1 MALASIILVSKDL
14 ISIWIRNYL
23 RHPLRVGAI
32 LPSGNSLSHLMVA
45 DIQPSSQ
52 GYVVELGPGTGSFTK
67 ALVNQGVPENRLIL
81 IESAKEF
88 VSHLRRVHPTATVI
102 HGNAED
108 IEYHI
113 GSLGIRNIDHVVS
126 GIPLVSCGEDTRE
139 KICEGVLN
147 LINRGGSFVQVTYF
161 GFCPIP
167 QKLISKYN
175 SKRIFSGAAKW
186 NFPPG
191 FVWRIKK
198 DI

>member
-1 MALASIILVSKDL
+1 MNK
-14 ISIWIRNYL
+14 
-23 RHPLRVGAI
+23 
-32 LPSGNSLSHLMVA
+32 
-45 DIQPSSQ
+45 
-52 GYVVELGPGTGSFTK
+52 
-67 ALVNQGVPENRLIL
+67 EN
-81 IESAKEF
+81 E
-88 VSHLRRVHPTATVI
+88 PI
-102 HGNAED
+102 HIGNAED

-175 SKRIFSGAAKW
+175 SKRIFSGAKKSEGPTRRGELRLSNQNANKW
-186 NFPPG
+186 PEGPSCPVRLLGTLDRVGGSTPLVLYSFEPPRLATQYAPQSFG
-191 FVWRIKK
+191 FQSP
-198 DI
+198 